1 MEQKKLSKHDRYVLE
16 LSDRIKENYDSVS
29 THVRVQSLK
38 RCFGEIDILAKK
50 GDYTDLY
57 EVKCSHRIIK
67 ARRQLNKM
75 RRFLNV
81 VKGNLYFYCG
91 SSGLLTTI
99 NY

>member
-1 MEQKKLSKHDRYVLE
+1 MVKLKLSKHDRYVLE
-16 LSDRIKENYDSVS
+16 LSDKLRERYDSVS
-29 THVRVQSLK
+29 THVKIQNSK

-50 GDYTDLY
+50 GDSTDLY

-67 ARRQLNKM
+67 ARKQLSKM

-81 VKGNLYFYCG
+81 AKGNLYFYCG
-91 SSGLLTTI
+91 SSGILTLV